1 MNASAS
7 AAASTATRCS
17 STDPK
22 AAATALDTLTRHQL
36 LDVLEAVPQ
45 SYWPP
50 RPTRQ
55 DKAELKARIFQ
66 ALQSRHSARIARAI
80 FQAARLHDWRDE
92 ILGAR
97 NWIQRCARCGA
108 RREKRRQQYRDGWPV
123 FWTYR

>member
-1 MNASAS
+1 MNASAPD
-7 AAASTATRCS
+7 AAPVAPRCS
-17 STDPK
+17 GTDPA
-22 AAATALDTLTRHQL
+22 AAATALDTLTRDRL

-66 ALQSRHSARIARAI
+66 ALQSRNSARIARAI
-80 FQAARLHDWRDE
+80 FQAARLHDWQDE

-108 RREKRRQQYRDGWPV
+108 RREKRRQHYRDGWPV
-123 FWTYR
+123 WTYR

>member
-1 MNASAS
+1 MNAGTP
-7 AAASTATRCS
+7 AAASTAARCS

-55 DKAELKARIFQ
+55 DKAELKARVFQ
-66 ALQSRHSARIARAI
+66 ALQSPNSARIARAI
-80 FQAARLHDWRDE
+80 FQAARLHDWQDQV
-92 ILGAR
+92 R
-97 NWIQRCARCGA
+97 NSHSWLQRCTRCGA
-108 RREKRRQQYRDGWPV
+108 TREKHRQHRRDIWPV
-123 FWTYR
+123 WTYR